1 MSEPIDFY
9 GVAWP
14 REAPDRAVEAVRT
27 LLLRRSQAG
36 LKKYGCSTDRTDLSL
51 ADWLRH
57 SLEEKLDDAVYM
69 QRALME
75 LERRINADDL
85 RQLADDWLDAVKAD
99 QDEAA
104 TVADEVLKER
114 LTGAYQ
120 ARRNCAWELQRLLR
134 RMDKENPPVGGSL
147 ASHTDNE
154 SA

>member
-51 ADWLRH
+51 VDWLQH
-57 SLEEKLDDAVYM
+57 SLEEQLDNAVYT

-75 LERRINADDL
+75 LTREIDDG
-85 RQLADDWLDAVKAD
+85 K
-99 QDEAA
+99 
-104 TVADEVLKER
+104 
-114 LTGAYQ
+114 
-120 ARRNCAWELQRLLR
+120 
-134 RMDKENPPVGGSL
+134 
-147 ASHTDNE
+147 
-154 SA
+154 